1 MKKSLIIISALL
13 ALASCTS
20 LKEEFQPVFTLEYQ
34 NPAKQKAV
42 NMTANTTIAE
52 LAARYKTEKP
62 WVIDE
67 NIVISGIVSTT
78 DKPGNFYKSLY
89 IEDETGGI
97 ELKLGKNGLYNDY
110 LPGQRI
116 FVKCKGLTLGMY
128 GYKSGNYGGNGMVQL
143 GYVDPSGS
151 YETSYLE
158 NQLLIDTHIFK
169 GEVGTEIVPEV
180 ITEKQLPDK
189 NATQATNKYVGKLV
203 TLKGLKYANESFV
216 LLYLDSTKD
225 KKSYTN
231 RIFLSDSNGCGK
243 CGAGHGITT
252 WAMSKAKMTEY
263 LLSGIWDDAKVGS
276 GNNYV
281 QRMDENGNMRD
292 EVVGDFAEYGYDFI
306 EKAAYA
312 VSQYFTMGNTE
323 IQLRTSGYC
332 KFSDLE
338 IPASVL
344 AGKAT
349 VDMTGI
355 LTLYQ
360 GSLQFYV
367 NSVDDIVVNE

>member
-1 MKKSLIIISALL
+1 MKKSFIILSALL
-13 ALASCTS
+13 ALSSCTS
-20 LKEEFQPVFTLEYQ
+20 LKEEFQPVFTLEYE
-34 NPAKQKAV
+34 NPAKQKTADL
-42 NMTANTTIAE
+42 TANTTIAE
-52 LAARYKTEKP
+52 LSAMYKTGKP

-67 NIVISGIVSTT
+67 NIVISGIVTTT

-97 ELKLGKNGLYNDY
+97 ELKFGKNGLYNDY
-110 LPGQRI
+110 LPGQRLY
-116 FVKCKGLTLGMY
+116 VKCKGLTLGMY

-143 GYVDPSGS
+143 GYVDPSGA

-169 GEVGTEIVPEV
+169 GETGTEIVPEV
-180 ITEKQLPDK
+180 ITEKQLPGK
-189 NATQATNKYVGKLV
+189 NDVQKDNKYIGKLV
-203 TLKGLKYANESFV
+203 TLKGLKYADESFV

-225 KKSYTN
+225 KKSFTN
-231 RIFLSDSNGCGK
+231 RIFLSDTNGCGK
-243 CGAGHGITT
+243 CGNGHGITT
-252 WAMSKAKMTEY
+252 WAMSKTKMTEY
-263 LLSGIWDDAKVGS
+263 LLSGIWDDAKIGS
-276 GNNYV
+276 GNSYV
-281 QRMDENGNMRD
+281 QVKDENGNMRD
-292 EVVGDFAEYGYDFI
+292 CTVADWGYNGI

-312 VSQYFTMGNTE
+312 VSQYFRMGNTE

-332 KFSDLE
+332 KFSDVE
-338 IPASVL
+338 IPAKVL

-367 NSVDDIVVNE
+367 NSLDDIVVNE